1 MADLKSLQK
10 KVFDAVDKS
19 PRKEDES
26 VGDYEKRLSK
36 KYPLLKKQVN
46 KLTLAER
53 TALWGDQESRTAM
66 GFGTSIGN
74 VPGYPGKKKKKLRP
88 MEPRVEEGLEK
99 ALKRQGI
106 SKEEFDK
113 QFKEEDARIRR
124 LKRELRTGEKK
135 GGKIK
140 NKNYSKG
147 GGVRPASY

>member
-46 KLTLAER
+46 KLTLAEK
-53 TALWGDQESRTAM
+53 TALWGDQESRTAA
-66 GFGTSIGN
+66 GFGTKIGN
-74 VPGYPGKKKKKLRP
+74 VPDYPGKPKKPKPKRVSKKELQLRGP
-88 MEPRVEEGLEK
+88 FDERGNLIYKHGRGREDPYYGL
-99 ALKRQGI
+99 GMP
-106 SKEEFDK
+106 DPGGY
-113 QFKEEDARIRR
+113 EDI
-124 LKRELRTGEKK
+124 KK

-140 NKNYSKG
+140 KNYSKG